1 VLSIATLAP
10 TADLRSG
17 IGSVARQVGQ
27 RDAGQLTLP
36 SFKASMTSTSS
47 PPALCTLISLCAISV
62 LPLSIF
68 LPSLPNIAA
77 DFHTDYAFA
86 TLALSGYALISAG
99 IELVTGPLSDRF
111 GRRPLLLT
119 GLAVFVV
126 GSIGCAVSTNAW
138 TFLAFRALQA
148 PITSCYP
155 LSMAV
160 IRDTTG
166 RQKTASRIGYVVM
179 AAALAPMLGP
189 TLGGTLDRFAG
200 WRAIFWSLALLG
212 TTLLVMCWFDLEETH
227 TKTSDTFRQ
236 RLLAYT
242 ALLRERRFWGYSLCM
257 AFSTGTFYAFLSGA
271 PLAAKVAFEL
281 PTAQLGFYMGTITA
295 GFVLGSSYRLGPLP
309 GRGQARNRAVRSMHA
324 RWYWQWPL
332 KSVRPCGRNFAA
344 TGFGGQCFRF
354 GWCDDH
360 SRRFCTFLGNWRTA
374 DGEQRGLCAA
384 LSYVAFFTSC
394 AVHRSVRACFWKVL
408 TSTVDSCSPS
418 VTTKW
423 ELISPLCLASPKDG
437 KCLGGKG
444 SR

>member
-1 VLSIATLAP
+1 MLSIATLAP

-47 PPALCTLISLCAISV
+47 PPALCTLVSLCAISV

-138 TFLAFRALQA
+138 TFLVFRALQA

-212 TTLLVMCWFDLEETH
+212 TTLLVICWFDLEETH

-295 GFVLGSSYRLGPLP
+295 GFVLGSFVSARYATRYPLTAILIVGRVIACAGPLIALALFLA
-309 GRGQARNRAVRSMHA
+309 GVKHA
-324 RWYWQWPL
+324 IALFGPCML
-332 KSVRPCGRNFAA
+332 VGIGNGLSNPCAHAGAISLRPDLAGSASGLIGAMTIAGGSALSSA
-344 TGFGGQCFRF
+344 TG
-354 GWCDDH
+354 
-360 SRRFCTFLGNWRTA
+360 
-374 DGEQRGLCAA
+374 A
-384 LSYVAFFTSC
+384 LLTENN
-394 AVHRSVRACFWKVL
+394 AVYA
-408 TSTVDSCSPS
+408 
-418 VTTKW
+418 
-423 ELISPLCLASPKDG
+423 PLCLMLLSSLVALSIAVYVHVSG
-437 KCLGGKG
+437 
-444 SR
+444 RY